1 MAGFIRKAVVVKNV
15 AKKEDVSV
23 VDGMI
28 ANRVAKNAKG
38 KGPVRK
44 VARYKIASN
53 RLK

>member
-1 MAGFIRKAVVVKNV
+1 MGGFLRKAVI
-15 AKKEDVSV
+15 AKKVIKNDDVSII
-23 VDGMI
+23 DGMI
-28 ANRVAKNAKG
+28 ANNLVKNAHG